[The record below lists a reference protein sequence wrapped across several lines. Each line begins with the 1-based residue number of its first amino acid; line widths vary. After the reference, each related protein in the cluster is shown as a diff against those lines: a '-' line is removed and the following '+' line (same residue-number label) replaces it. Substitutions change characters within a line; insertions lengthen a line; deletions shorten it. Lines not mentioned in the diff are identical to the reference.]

1 MSAVPGFL
9 MSKQDFASVNRFTAG
24 IIVLRL
30 KIFPLSSSNMY
41 LKYFPF
47 LFYISI
53 CSSSASLED
62 SSGLIHGSS

>member
-9 MSKQDFASVNRFTAG
+9 MSKQDFASVNRFTAENN
-24 IIVLRL
+24 RL
-30 KIFPLSSSNMY
+30 ETQNISPSPSNMY